1 MGNAQSKYLLRAVA
15 GGAAV
20 VLVLLLYGLFGE
32 LPTRISQAPSPAANP
47 FDVDLG
53 DPAGSPGGLA
63 AAPSIDEST
72 PLLLMPPPFGDRNID
87 FMAEGEPPRS
97 EIANYCADANWSRMD
112 LLVGRRDDGAFRVDE
127 ASWDRALTGLKA
139 GLANWMSQCH
149 EQGAAIEIV
158 AAESG
163 QSLATYDPRSGL
175 TSLQ

>member
-1 MGNAQSKYLLRAVA
+1 MGNAPSKYLLPAVA

-32 LPTRISQAPSPAANP
+32 LPTRISEAPSPAANP

-63 AAPSIDEST
+63 AAPSIDESA
-72 PLLLMPPPFGDRNID
+72 PLLLMPPPLGDRNID

-97 EIANYCADANWSRMD
+97 EIAHYCADANWSRMD

-127 ASWDRALTGLKA
+127 AGWDRALTGLKA